1 MIKFCCNTILPSNLS
16 LYHFYKL
23 SNIYTYFIG
32 SFISYY
38 HVCFRENFYE
48 GHYYGREER
57 PNTELALYV
66 EPYFHMNLD
75 FHGKVNGERQAK

>member
-1 MIKFCCNTILPSNLS
+1 MVA
-16 LYHFYKL
+16 
-23 SNIYTYFIG
+23 
-32 SFISYY
+32 SYLITMY
-38 HVCFRENFYE
+38 VLEKIFYE

-75 FHGKVNGERQAK
+75 FHGKVNGEKQAK